1 MRPYAFILGL
11 LLFASCTTRPSEP
24 VSIEPKDTLQV
35 ADTVPQEVRV
45 GIKMTSIG
53 GVYQIPCYVNGV
65 KMNFI
70 VDTGAANVT
79 ISLTEAAFLA
89 KNGYLSK
96 EDVIGESYA
105 QLADGKVIPNTEI
118 NLHSIEIEGIV
129 ITDVK
134 AVIIENTTAPL
145 LLGQSV
151 LKKLGKIEMVGDS
164 LFLIRKGEKPVDV
177 KQSNNTQT
185 VKIEVPDEKWYD
197 NILAF
202 CGYDG
207 KYDAYLNAAWLAF
220 NSDLPEL
227 AISYCKK
234 ATDLKE
240 DYKAY
245 GLLGYIYN
253 MQFEKVNN
261 GRDDFSNLKNEAYN
275 NFKDY
280 SAKNDNK
287 EDIHFSNGESLSYNY
302 LMRLC
307 GWSCF
312 YKEYYDEAME
322 IAQQVYLRNPN
333 NTDAMNLISLI
344 YSEQNNYDMTKTWAQ
359 KILDTHKDDGLA
371 YFRLALLADNMGRT
385 QEAIRYYEKCLEI
398 NNNNK
403 SALNNLGIIYRDGTQ
418 SQKEY
423 GTSLLKRSARLGD
436 PYAQKTLMNE
446 KIEW

>member
-1 MRPYAFILGL
+1 MRPYAFVLGL
-11 LLFASCTTRPSEP
+11 LLLVSCTTQPSEP
-24 VSIEPKDTLQV
+24 VTIETKDTLQV

-164 LFLIRKGEKPVDV
+164 LFLIRKGEKPVDI
-177 KQSNNTQT
+177 KQSNNTQK

-197 NILAF
+197 NILAI

-207 KYDAYLNAAWLAF
+207 KYNSYLNAAWSAY

-234 ATDLKE
+234 AIYISK

-245 GLLGYIYN
+245 GLLGYIYYQ
-253 MQFEKVNN
+253 QFVKVNN
-261 GRDDFSNLKNEAYN
+261 GRDDFSDLKNEAYN
-275 NFKDY
+275 NLKDY
-280 SAKNDNK
+280 STKNENK
-287 EDIHFSNGESLSYNY
+287 EDIHFSNRGSLSYND
-302 LMRLC
+302 LILSF
-307 GWSCF
+307 GWSCI

-322 IAQQVYLRNPN
+322 IAQQIYLRDPN
-333 NTDAMNLISLI
+333 DTNVMNLISVI
-344 YSEQNNYDMTKTWAQ
+344 YSEQNNYEMAKTWAQ
-359 KILDTHKDDGLA
+359 KLLDTHKDDRLA
-371 YFRLALLADNMGRT
+371 YFLLAWLANEMGRT

-398 NNNNK
+398 DNNDK
-403 SALNNLGIIYRDGTQ
+403 MVLNNLGIIYRNGSK

-423 GTSLLKRSARLGD
+423 GTNLLKRAARLGN

>member
-11 LLFASCTTRPSEP
+11 LLLVSCTTQPSEP
-24 VSIEPKDTLQV
+24 VTIETKDTLQV

-105 QLADGKVIPNTEI
+105 KLADGKVIPNTEI

-164 LFLIRKGEKPVDV
+164 LFLIRKGEKPVEV
-177 KQSNNTQT
+177 KQSNITQT

-197 NILAF
+197 NILAI

-207 KYDAYLNAAWLAF
+207 KFNAYLNAAWSAY

-227 AISYCKK
+227 AISYCRK

-245 GLLGYIYN
+245 GLLGYIYF
-253 MQFEKVNN
+253 MQFDKVNN
-261 GRDDFSNLKNEAYN
+261 GRDDFSNLNNEAYN
-275 NFKDY
+275 NLKDY
-280 SAKNDNK
+280 STKNENK
-287 EDIHFSNGESLSYNY
+287 EDIHFSNGGSLSYND
-302 LMRLC
+302 LMLLLSR
-307 GWSCF
+307 SCF
-312 YKEYYDEAME
+312 IKNYYDEAME
-322 IAQQVYLRNPN
+322 ITQEIYLRNPN
-333 NTDAMNLISLI
+333 DTYAMNLISLI
-344 YSEQNNYDMTKTWAQ
+344 YSKQNNYDLAKTWAQ
-359 KILDTHKDDGLA
+359 KILDTHKDDRNG
-371 YFRLALLADNMGRT
+371 YFRLAWLAKRMGRY

-398 NNNNK
+398 NNNDK
-403 SALNNLGIIYRDGTQ
+403 SVLNNLGEIYREGSLRQ
-418 SQKEY
+418 IEY
-423 GTSLLKRSARLGD
+423 GNSLLKRAARLGN
-436 PYAQKTLMNE
+436 PHAQKTLLNE

>member
-89 KNGYLSK
+89 KKGYLSK

-164 LFLIRKGEKPVDV
+164 LFLIRKGEKPVDI
-177 KQSNNTQT
+177 KQGNNTQT
-185 VKIEVPDEKWYD
+185 VKIEDPEEKWYD
-197 NILAF
+197 NILAL

-207 KYDAYLNAAWLAF
+207 KYNAYLNAAWLAY

-227 AISYCKK
+227 AISYCRK

-245 GLLGYIYN
+245 GLLGYIYYQ
-253 MQFEKVNN
+253 QFQKVDN
-261 GRDDFSNLKNEAYN
+261 GRDDFSKLINEAYN

-287 EDIHFSNGESLSYNY
+287 EDIHFSSGGRLSYNY
-302 LMRLC
+302 LMRLW

-312 YKEYYDEAME
+312 YKDYYDEAME
-322 IAQQVYLRNPN
+322 ITQQIYLRNPN
-333 NTDAMNLISLI
+333 DTYAMNLISLI
-344 YSEQNNYDMTKTWAQ
+344 YSKQNNYEMAKTWAQ
-359 KILDTHKDDGLA
+359 KILDTHKDEL
-371 YFRLALLADNMGRT
+371 
-385 QEAIRYYEKCLEI
+385 
-398 NNNNK
+398 
-403 SALNNLGIIYRDGTQ
+403 
-418 SQKEY
+418 
-423 GTSLLKRSARLGD
+423 
-436 PYAQKTLMNE
+436 
-446 KIEW
+446 